1 MNKQLLIA
9 SSLLLFVAFYFG
21 GSYLYQKSNLNVSSD
36 KQSALVRPTAFV
48 LGNPDAKTTI
58 VEFFD
63 PACETCKSFYPFVK
77 NILKQHPDKLKLVL
91 RYAPF
96 HTDSYYVVAMIE
108 AARLQ
113 NKYLEALE
121 VIYKY
126 QDKWASH
133 TGTPNIGLIWSFLP
147 EAGIDVE
154 QLKNDMKKPE
164 IDAIIKQDIA
174 DTKTLGVRATPE
186 FFVNA
191 KPLVKFGKIE
201 LQALIDSEL

>member
-9 SSLLLFVAFYFG
+9 SSLLLFAALYFG
-21 GSYLYQKSNLNVSSD
+21 GSYLYQKSNVSVSSD

-174 DTKTLGVRATPE
+174 DTKTLGIRATPE

>member
-9 SSLLLFVAFYFG
+9 SSLLLFAAFYFG
-21 GSYLYQKSNLNVSSD
+21 GSYLYQKSNVSVSSD

>member
-21 GSYLYQKSNLNVSSD
+21 GSYLYQKSNVNVSSD

-186 FFVNA
+186 FFR
-191 KPLVKFGKIE
+191 
-201 LQALIDSEL
+201 QR

>member
-9 SSLLLFVAFYFG
+9 SSLLLFAAFYFG
-21 GSYLYQKSNLNVSSD
+21 GSYLYQKSNVSVSSD

-121 VIYKY
+121 VLYKY

-174 DTKTLGVRATPE
+174 DTKTLGIRATPE

>member
-9 SSLLLFVAFYFG
+9 LSLLFFAVLYFG
-21 GSYLYQKSNLNVSSD
+21 GRLMYQSSNHDVSSD
-36 KQSALVRPTAFV
+36 KQSALVRPHAFM

-77 NILKQHPDKLKLVL
+77 NILKQHPDQLKLVL

-121 VIYKY
+121 VIYQY

-133 TGTPNIGLIWSFLP
+133 TGAPNIGLIWSFLP

-154 QLKNDMKKPE
+154 KLKNDMKKPE

-174 DTKTLGVRATPE
+174 DTKTLGVKATPE

-191 KPLVKFGKIE
+191 KPLVKFGKKE

>member
-9 SSLLLFVAFYFG
+9 SSLLLFAAFYFG
-21 GSYLYQKSNLNVSSD
+21 GSYLYQKSNVSVSSD
-36 KQSALVRPTAFV
+36 KQSALIRPTAFV

>member
-9 SSLLLFVAFYFG
+9 SSLLLFAALYFG
-21 GSYLYQKSNLNVSSD
+21 GSYLYQKSNVSVSSD

>member
-9 SSLLLFVAFYFG
+9 SSLLLFAAFYFG
-21 GSYLYQKSNLNVSSD
+21 GSYLYQKSNVNVSSD

-126 QDKWASH
+126 QDTWASH

>member
-9 SSLLLFVAFYFG
+9 SSLLLFAALYFG
-21 GSYLYQKSNLNVSSD
+21 GSYLYQKGNASVSSD

>member
-1 MNKQLLIA
+1 MKKQTLVIA
-9 SSLLLFVAFYFG
+9 SLFTLVLLFVG
-21 GSYLYQKSNLNVSSD
+21 GSYFYKNADHSIVGE
-36 KQSALVRPTAFV
+36 KTSALMRPHAYV
-48 LGNPDAKTTI
+48 IGNPNAKTTI

-77 NILKQHPDKLKLVL
+77 NILKQNPDKIKIVL

-113 NKYLEALE
+113 GKYLEALE

-133 TGTPNIGLIWSFLP
+133 HTPNIALIWGFLP
-147 EAGIDVE
+147 EAGIDIE
-154 QLKNDMKKPE
+154 KLRDDMKKPE
-164 IDAIIKQDIA
+164 IDALIKQDIA
-174 DTKTLGVRATPE
+174 DTKVLGVKATPE
-186 FFVNA
+186 FFVNG
-191 KPLVKFGKIE
+191 KPLIKFGFKE
-201 LQALIDSEL
+201 LQALIESEL

>member
-21 GSYLYQKSNLNVSSD
+21 GSYLYQKSNVNVSSD

-174 DTKTLGVRATPE
+174 DTKTLGIRATPE

>member
-21 GSYLYQKSNLNVSSD
+21 GSYLYQKSNVSVSSD

-126 QDKWASH
+126 QDTWASH

-201 LQALIDSEL
+201 LRALIDSEL

>member
-9 SSLLLFVAFYFG
+9 LSLLFFAVLYFG
-21 GSYLYQKSNLNVSSD
+21 GRLMYQSSNHDVSSD
-36 KQSALVRPTAFV
+36 KQSALVRPHAFM

-77 NILKQHPDKLKLVL
+77 NILKQHPDQLKLVL

-121 VIYKY
+121 VIYQY

-133 TGTPNIGLIWSFLP
+133 TGAPNIGLIWSFLP

-154 QLKNDMKKPE
+154 KLKNDMKKPE
-164 IDAIIKQDIA
+164 IDAIIKKDIA
-174 DTKTLGVRATPE
+174 DTKTLGVKATPE

-191 KPLVKFGKIE
+191 KPLVKFGKKE

>member
-9 SSLLLFVAFYFG
+9 SSLLLFAAFYFG
-21 GSYLYQKSNLNVSSD
+21 GSYLYQKSNVNVSSD

-174 DTKTLGVRATPE
+174 DTKTLGIRATPE

>member
-21 GSYLYQKSNLNVSSD
+21 GSYLYQKSNVNVSSD

>member
-9 SSLLLFVAFYFG
+9 SSLLLFAALYFG
-21 GSYLYQKSNLNVSSD
+21 GSYLYQKGNVSVSSD

>member
-1 MNKQLLIA
+1 MKKQTLVIA
-9 SSLLLFVAFYFG
+9 SLFVLVLLFVG
-21 GSYLYQKSNLNVSSD
+21 GSYFYKNADHSVTGE
-36 KQSALVRPTAFV
+36 KTTALMRPHAYV
-48 LGNPDAKTTI
+48 IGNPNAKTTI

-77 NILKQHPDKLKLVL
+77 NILKQNPDKIKIVL

-113 NKYLEALE
+113 GKYLEALE

-133 TGTPNIGLIWSFLP
+133 HTPNIALIWGFLP
-147 EAGIDVE
+147 EAGIDIE
-154 QLKNDMKKPE
+154 KLRDDMKKPE
-164 IDAIIKQDIA
+164 IDALIKQDIA
-174 DTKTLGVRATPE
+174 DTKVLGVKATPE
-186 FFVNA
+186 FFVNG
-191 KPLVKFGKIE
+191 KPLIKFGFKE
-201 LQALIDSEL
+201 LQALIESEL